1 MRTLSLLVSCSLL
14 GLAGCGGSDPSTD
27 LAFVSSRDG
36 VYAIYTMSAD
46 GDGESRLTEGETGD
60 PSSPRQLFFE
70 VEPAWS
76 PDGTRI
82 AFASKRSGTF
92 DLYVVDA
99 TGEGMRR
106 LTSTRTDDAHPSW
119 SPDGRRIAFARGNP
133 SAIHVIDADGGNARR
148 VTSAVPGAA
157 EIEPAWS
164 PDGRWIAYQLRR
176 PGTEVGELW
185 LIRPDGTGR
194 RQLTRL
200 NARSYEPAWSPDAS
214 RIAFA
219 STARGMNFDI
229 YTTGVD
235 GEGLRRVT
243 DSGADEFEPAWSP
256 DGATI
261 VFNRDGAIVA
271 AELGGGDEREL
282 TDAENND
289 GSPAWRPVVAM
300 PNES

>member
-1 MRTLSLLVSCSLL
+1 MRTSWLLAACGLL

-36 VYAIYTMSAD
+36 VYAIYTMGAD
-46 GDGESRLTEGETGD
+46 GGGESRLTEGAD
-60 PSSPRQLFFE
+60 DASSPRGLFFQID
-70 VEPAWS
+70 PAWS

-82 AFASKRSGTF
+82 AFASKRGGTF
-92 DLYVVDA
+92 DLFVVNSDG
-99 TGEGMRR
+99 TRR
-106 LTSTRTDDAHPSW
+106 LTATRTDEGHPSW
-119 SPDGRRIAFARGNP
+119 SPDGEQIAFERGNP
-133 SAIHVIDADGGNARR
+133 SAIYVMDADGGNARR
-148 VTSAVPGAA
+148 LSRSVPGAA

-176 PGTEVGELW
+176 PGTEVGEIW

-200 NARSYEPAWSPDAS
+200 NARSYEPAWSPDGA

-219 STARGMNFDI
+219 STARGTNFDI

-235 GEGLRRVT
+235 GRGLRRVT

-261 VFNRDGAIVA
+261 AFNRDGAIVA
-271 AELGGGDEREL
+271 AELGGGEESEL

-289 GSPAWRPVVAM
+289 GSPAWRPQGGTAD
-300 PNES
+300 ES